1 MNGIF
6 GTQALLQTDLNLL
19 VQIIAVALLMV
30 GYAFKKR
37 GKIKR
42 HAGVMGLATFLHA
55 GSFLAVMGPVFLSS
69 LIFISTDLSSPS
81 VISLMVHVVAGAVS
95 LALALYLVFSWGTRV
110 SNIDPCYRRKRVM
123 DGTIVLWII
132 SATMGTATYILAYM

>member
-1 MNGIF
+1 
-6 GTQALLQTDLNLL
+6 
-19 VQIIAVALLMV
+19 
-30 GYAFKKR
+30 
-37 GKIKR
+37 
-42 HAGVMGLATFLHA
+42 
-55 GSFLAVMGPVFLSS
+55 MGPVFLSS

-95 LALALYLVFSWGTRV
+95 LALALYLVFSWVTRV